1 MSADAIAARYA
12 NVLFELL
19 KERGDLDDALRHFE
33 TLAQTMRRE
42 PDLGR
47 FLLNPDVEVDEK
59 LGVLTRVLGRDW
71 PEDLTVFVRVV
82 LSMGRA
88 PHLVDIADAFRTLVD
103 AHRHR
108 VRVTVRPTLTPS
120 APDAGTT
127 LYPKRGSTRF
137 KAAINVCSRFASDCR
152 SLTRDWK
159 DVIKIG
165 IAAPDSEILAARDE
179 YTAVSIPGR
188 SCHRAEGG

>member
-108 VRVTVRPTLTPS
+108 VRVTVRTARPLSASMRQAVVQRLETLEHKHVELAEEQVPLLLGGIQVIIDHRMADGSLS
-120 APDAGTT
+120 AK
-127 LYPKRGSTRF
+127 LRELRQ
-137 KAAINVCSRFASDCR
+137 R
-152 SLTRDWK
+152 LQ
-159 DVIKIG
+159 
-165 IAAPDSEILAARDE
+165 
-179 YTAVSIPGR
+179 SIR
-188 SCHRAEGG
+188 VH